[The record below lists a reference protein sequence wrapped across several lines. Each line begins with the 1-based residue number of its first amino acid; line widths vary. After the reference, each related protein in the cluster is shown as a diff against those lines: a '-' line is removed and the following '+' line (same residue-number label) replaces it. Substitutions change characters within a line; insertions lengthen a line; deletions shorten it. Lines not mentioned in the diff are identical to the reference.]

1 MEQYHVMQKTF
12 RRNQTILLAIILIV
26 LVSLNIYS
34 YIINEKFNTYK
45 GTLDNGRIH
54 YKVYVPKNVEE
65 APLAVLLHGFG
76 GSSEMMNM
84 IASALAENGVMA
96 IAYDI
101 PGHGKS
107 LGSLYK
113 NVSNAQK
120 DFLLVVEKAKEFGA
134 NTDSIAIIGHSMG
147 AGYAQS
153 IAKNDT
159 RIKCLILLGS
169 SPNPQTLNKNIKV
182 NLLVLNGENDEIV
195 DIKRCLK
202 AFENVTGLRNIT
214 VGKIYGSFK
223 ENNAK
228 EFYLSKLNDH
238 LTILYAEES
247 VNKIVSWVTEFY
259 NLKDIRLSTVQRL
272 IMYISTS
279 ILTFSS
285 LILAIKLI
293 PSKFS
298 EDGNLFRSLSRKP
311 VIAYLI
317 LTFLVAP
324 IALLLQTPLAIILP
338 LFISD
343 FIIAFFYT
351 QIIAISFALFLYKK
365 ISKISIGENIKKYF
379 KTDNLIKRCII
390 SLSVFAVT
398 YLTYIIMFRNF
409 LNIQLPFYRYP
420 YFILSIFIILP
431 YTLFN
436 ELFFRVLV
444 SGLMSKNLFN
454 ILIPIILRITGLLT
468 FYSSIMLV
476 ATSLGYSG
484 GMIGY
489 LLIVVYMF
497 AILQIGLDIISST
510 IFTKTGS
517 ITEQVLSTAIM
528 YSAILT
534 SITPMM

>member
-1 MEQYHVMQKTF
+1 MQKTF
-12 RRNQTILLAIILIV
+12 SYTNVIFVVIILIL

-34 YIINEKFNTYK
+34 YRINDRFNISE
-45 GTLDNGRIH
+45 GILDNGRIY
-54 YKVYVPKNVEE
+54 YKVYLPKYMKESH
-65 APLAVLLHGFG
+65 LAVLLHGFG

-84 IASALAENGVMA
+84 IASALAENGVTS
-96 IAYDI
+96 IAYDV

-107 LGSLYK
+107 MGSLYK
-113 NVSNAQK
+113 NVSNAYK
-120 DFLLVVEKAKEFGA
+120 DFLLIVEKAKEFDA
-134 NTDSIAIIGHSMG
+134 NTDSIVIIGHSMG
-147 AGYAQS
+147 AGYAQA

-169 SPNPQTLNKNIKV
+169 CPNPQILNENINV
-182 NLLVLNGENDEIV
+182 NLLVLNGGYDEIV

-202 AFENVTGLRNIT
+202 AFENVSGLRNIT
-214 VGKIYGSFK
+214 VSKIYGSFK

-228 EFYLSKLNDH
+228 EFYVSELNDH

-247 VNKIVSWVTEFY
+247 VNKIVNWVTEFY
-259 NLKDIRLSTVQRL
+259 NLEDIKLSTFQRL
-272 IMYISTS
+272 IVYISTS
-279 ILTFSS
+279 ILTFSL

-298 EDGNLFRSLSRKP
+298 KDENFFRKISWKP
-311 VIAYLI
+311 VIAYLT

-324 IALLLQTPLAIILP
+324 IALLLQTTLSIILP
-338 LFISD
+338 LFVSD
-343 FIIAFFYT
+343 FIIALFYT
-351 QIIAISFALFLYKK
+351 QIIAISFALFLHKK
-365 ISKISIGENIKKYF
+365 ISGTSISENIKKYF
-379 KTDNLIKRCII
+379 KMDNLIKRCII
-390 SLSVFAVT
+390 SLSVFALT
-398 YLTYIIMFRNF
+398 YLAYIFMFNNF

-420 YFILSIFIILP
+420 YFISSIFIVLP

-436 ELFFRVLV
+436 ELFFTVLV
-444 SGLMSKNLFN
+444 GGLTNKKLFKF
-454 ILIPIILRITGLLT
+454 LIPVILRITGLLT

-476 ATSLGYSG
+476 ATLLGYSG

-510 IFTKTGS
+510 IFKKTGS

-534 SITPMM
+534 SISPMI